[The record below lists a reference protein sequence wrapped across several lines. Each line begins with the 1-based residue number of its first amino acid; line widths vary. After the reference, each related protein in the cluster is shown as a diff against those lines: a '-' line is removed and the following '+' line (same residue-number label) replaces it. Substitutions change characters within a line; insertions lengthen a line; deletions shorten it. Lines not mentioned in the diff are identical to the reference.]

1 MRSSSESSNSLPRI
15 AARSMSCS
23 PGVKNESGVRAVDLA
38 DIYFVEAA
46 GDDTR
51 IRLRSRNVLEDVRRL
66 AELEEILAPA
76 GFVRIHRSYL
86 VNPVRVLEL
95 RRRDGAEGYEVVLEP
110 PVNRVLPVSEER
122 VGELRARFR

>member
-1 MRSSSESSNSLPRI
+1 MTDRPR
-15 AARSMSCS
+15 APTRLLVRLG
-23 PGVKNESGVRAVDLA
+23 PDRWRAVDLA

-46 GDDTR
+46 GDDSR
-51 IRLRSRNVLEDVRRL
+51 IRLRSRHVLEDVRRL

-86 VNPVRVLEL
+86 VNPARVLEL
-95 RRRDGAEGYEVVLEP
+95 RRRDGTEGYEVVLEP

>member
-1 MRSSSESSNSLPRI
+1 MTDRPR
-15 AARSMSCS
+15 APTRLLVRLG
-23 PGVKNESGVRAVDLA
+23 PDRWRAVDLA

-51 IRLRSRNVLEDVRRL
+51 IRLRSQNVLEDVRRL

-86 VNPVRVLEL
+86 VNPARVLEL
-95 RRRDGAEGYEVVLEP
+95 RRRSGAGGYEVVLEP
-110 PVNRVLPVSEER
+110 PVNRVLPVSDPR
-122 VGELRARFR
+122 VGELQARFR

>member
-1 MRSSSESSNSLPRI
+1 MIERSPAPAHLLVRL
-15 AARSMSCS
+15 
-23 PGVKNESGVRAVDLA
+23 GLDHWRAVDLA
-38 DIYFVEAA
+38 DIYLLEAA

-51 IRLRSRNVLEDVRRL
+51 IRLRARNVLEDVRRL

-86 VNPVRVLEL
+86 VNPARILEL
-95 RRRDGAEGYEVVLEP
+95 RRREGADGYEVVLEP